1 MSAININLA
10 NDDDNDKIIG
20 LAEKCP
26 QEGMITYFINRTPR
40 FNTLQRLLDKDAWHF
55 VARKDDN
62 VIGLV
67 GVVHFPASVLD
78 KTYKVGYM
86 LDLRVDEA
94 YRSGMTAF
102 RLVRAAID
110 HVRES
115 DADMVIANFLK
126 DNKRPLVFTS
136 GRVGLPSAHHMGTN
150 RIFNIIPIRTMRLD
164 PRYTIEKPDD
174 KDIPAIIELYR
185 RYAAR
190 YAIAPVI
197 TEDRFRN
204 YLDNINGLSL
214 DNFLVAKENGTIR
227 AVTALWDEHP
237 YKSYQ
242 VLRLGFSIRV
252 LTSLLNFLSHFMKVP
267 HPVRLNEPLR
277 QISLVLYAHD
287 DCPEALDTLF
297 RHANNI
303 SMGSEYTL
311 IMLYA
316 PENDPLFI
324 PMKKFMGI
332 SIRSEMYIFTKEAE
346 LIEKLKENPAG
357 LLMDVTMTV

>member
-1 MSAININLA
+1 MSAININFA
-10 NDDDNDKIIG
+10 NNEDNDKIIG

-55 VARKDDN
+55 VARKDDK

-67 GVVHFPASVLD
+67 GVVHFPARVLGN
-78 KTYKVGYM
+78 TYKVGYM
-86 LDLRVDEA
+86 LDLRVDKA
-94 YRSGMTAF
+94 YRSGITAF
-102 RLVRAAID
+102 KLVREAVD
-110 HVRES
+110 HVRKS

-136 GRVGLPSAHHMGTN
+136 GRGGLPSAHYLGTN
-150 RIFNIIPIRTMRLD
+150 RIFNILPLRSMKLD
-164 PRYTIEKPDD
+164 PRYIIEKPDD

-185 RYAAR
+185 KYASRYT
-190 YAIAPVI
+190 IAPVI
-197 TEDRFRN
+197 KEDRFRN

-214 DNFLVAKENGTIR
+214 ENFLVAKENGTIR

-242 VLRLGFSIRV
+242 VLRLGFSIKV
-252 LTSLLNFLSHFMKVP
+252 VTVLLNFLSHFMKVP
-267 HPVRLNEPLR
+267 HPIRLNEPLR
-277 QISLVLYAHD
+277 QLSLVLYAHD

-316 PENDPLFI
+316 PENDPLFRS
-324 PMKKFMGI
+324 MKKFTGI
-332 SIRSEMYIFTKEAE
+332 SVRSEMYIFTRETE

-357 LLMDVTMTV
+357 VLMDVSMTV

>member
-1 MSAININLA
+1 MSAITINLA

-40 FNTLQRLLDKDAWHF
+40 FNTLQRLLDNDAWHL
-55 VARKDDN
+55 VARKDESI
-62 VIGLV
+62 IGLV

-94 YRSGMTAF
+94 YRSGMTAYK
-102 RLVRAAID
+102 LLRAAEN
-110 HVRES
+110 HVMRS
-115 DADMVIANFLK
+115 DADLVIANFLK
-126 DNKRPLVFTS
+126 DNKRPLVFTK
-136 GRVGLPSAHHMGTN
+136 GRVGLPSAHYLGTN
-150 RIFNIIPIRTMRLD
+150 KIFNIIPIRNMRLD

-174 KDIPAIIELYR
+174 KDIPEIIDLYR
-185 RYAAR
+185 RFASR
-190 YAIAPVI
+190 YAIAPLI

-214 DNFLVAKENGTIR
+214 DNFLVAKENGRIR

-242 VLRLGFSIRV
+242 VLRLNFSIRV
-252 LTSLLNFLSHFMKVP
+252 ITGLLNFLSHFIKVP

-277 QISLVLYAHD
+277 QLSLVLYAHD
-287 DCPEALDTLF
+287 DSPGALDTLF

-303 SMGSEYTL
+303 SIGSEYTL

-324 PMKKFMGI
+324 PMKKFTGI
-332 SIRSEMYIFTKEAE
+332 TVRSEMYVFAREAA
-346 LIEKLKENPAG
+346 LIEKLKENSSG
-357 LLMDVTMTV
+357 VLMDVTMTI

>member
-1 MSAININLA
+1 MSAINIHLA
-10 NDDDNDKIIG
+10 DDDDNDKIIG

-40 FNTLQRLLDKDAWHF
+40 FNTLQRLLDKDAWHL
-55 VARKDDN
+55 VARKGDS

-67 GVVHFPASVLD
+67 GVVHFPASVFNE
-78 KTYKVGYM
+78 TYKTGYM
-86 LDLRVDEA
+86 LDLRVDKA

-102 RLVRAAID
+102 KLLRAAED
-110 HVRES
+110 HVMGS
-115 DADMVIANFLK
+115 DADLVIANFLK
-126 DNKRPLVFTS
+126 DNKRPLVFTK
-136 GRVGLPSAHHMGTN
+136 GRAGMPSAHYLGTN

-164 PRYTIEKPDD
+164 PHYKIEKPSDE
-174 KDIPAIIELYR
+174 DIPQIIELYR
-185 RYAAR
+185 RYASR
-190 YAIAPVI
+190 YDIAPLI

-204 YLDNINGLSL
+204 YLENIIGLSL
-214 DNFLVAKENGTIR
+214 DNFLVAKENGRIR

-242 VLRLGFSIRV
+242 VLRLNFSIRV
-252 LTSLLNFLSHFMKVP
+252 VTGLLNFLSHFIKVP

-277 QISLVLYAHD
+277 QLSLVLYAHD
-287 DCPEALDTLF
+287 DCPAALDTLF

-324 PMKKFMGI
+324 PMKKFTGI
-332 SIRSEMYIFTKEAE
+332 TVRSEMYVFARDAA
-346 LIEKLKENPAG
+346 LIEKLKEHPAG
-357 LLMDVTMTV
+357 VLMDITMTI

>member
-1 MSAININLA
+1 MSAININVA
-10 NDDDNDKIIG
+10 DDDDNDKIIG

-40 FNTLQRLLDKDAWHF
+40 FNTLQRLLDKDAWHLI
-55 VARKDDN
+55 ARKDDN
-62 VIGLV
+62 IIGLV

-86 LDLRVDEA
+86 HDLRVDKA

-102 RLVRAAID
+102 KLIRAAED
-110 HVRES
+110 HVRKS
-115 DADMVIANFLK
+115 DADMVIGNFLK
-126 DNKRPLVFTS
+126 DNKRPLVFTK
-136 GRVGLPSAHHMGTN
+136 GRVGLPSAHFLGTN
-150 RIFNIIPIRTMRLD
+150 RIFNIIPIRSMRLD
-164 PRYTIEKPDD
+164 SRYKIEKPGD
-174 KDIPAIIELYR
+174 KDISSIIELYR
-185 RYAAR
+185 RYASR
-190 YAIAPVI
+190 YAIAPLI

-204 YLDNINGLSL
+204 YLENINGLSL
-214 DNFLVAKENGTIR
+214 DNFLVAKEDGKIR

-242 VLRLGFSIRV
+242 VLRLNFSIRV
-252 LTSLLNFLSHFMKVP
+252 VTGLLNFLSHFIKVP

-277 QISLVLYAHD
+277 QLSLVLFAHD

-303 SMGSEYTL
+303 GIGSEYTL

-324 PMKKFMGI
+324 PMKKFTGI
-332 SIRSEMYIFTKEAE
+332 SVRSEMYVFARESALIEE
-346 LIEKLKENPAG
+346 LIKNPSG
-357 LLMDVTMTV
+357 VLMDITMTI

>member
-1 MSAININLA
+1 MSAINIKLA
-10 NDDDNDKIIG
+10 NDDDNDKVIG

-40 FNTLQRLLDKDAWHF
+40 FNTLQRLLDKDAWHL
-55 VARKDDN
+55 VARKDDSI
-62 VIGLV
+62 IGLV

-78 KTYKVGYM
+78 KTCKLGYM

-102 RLVRAAID
+102 KLLRAAED
-110 HVRES
+110 HVRRS

-126 DNKRPLVFTS
+126 DNKRPLVFTT
-136 GRVGLPSAHHMGTN
+136 GRGGLPSAHYLGTN

-164 PRYTIEKPDD
+164 SRYKIEKPSD
-174 KDIPAIIELYR
+174 KDIPRIIDLYR
-185 RYAAR
+185 RYASR
-190 YAIAPVI
+190 YAIAPLI

-214 DNFLVAKENGTIR
+214 DNFLVARENGKIM

-242 VLRLGFSIRV
+242 VLRLNFSIRV
-252 LTSLLNFLSHFMKVP
+252 VTGLLNFLSHFMKVP

-277 QISLVLYAHD
+277 QLSLVLYAHD
-287 DCPEALDTLF
+287 DCPAALDNLF

-324 PMKKFMGI
+324 PMKKFTGI
-332 SIRSEMYIFTKEAE
+332 SVRSEMYVFAREAA
-346 LIEKLKENPAG
+346 LIEKMKKNSSG
-357 LLMDVTMTV
+357 VLMDITMTI